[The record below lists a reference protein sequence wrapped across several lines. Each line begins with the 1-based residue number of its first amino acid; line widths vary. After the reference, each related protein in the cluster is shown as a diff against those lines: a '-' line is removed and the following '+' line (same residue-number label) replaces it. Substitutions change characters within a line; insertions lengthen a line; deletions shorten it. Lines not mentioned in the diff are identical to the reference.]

1 MTRDPFCAE
10 CQVKACTTDTIEENS
25 PAFCPSR
32 SYSEVVQSTAE
43 EFRSDPELRRLMFA
57 ATRAEAEGYLRWTR
71 VEDTIAFARNLGV
84 KKLGIATCAGLLQEA
99 AIAARIFRQRGF
111 KVISVCCKV
120 GAIDKSEI
128 GLGPEARCSKGQA
141 TKDFE
146 PLCMPLAQA
155 DILNECGTELNVLI
169 GLCVGHDS
177 IFYRRSR
184 APVTTLVAKDRVL
197 AHNPVG
203 ALYTSNMYYRKLLE

>member
-1 MTRDPFCAE
+1 MVDSA
-10 CQVKACTTDTIEENS
+10 
-25 PAFCPSR
+25 
-32 SYSEVVQSTAE
+32 AE
-43 EFRSDPELRRLMFA
+43 EFRTDPELRKLMFA

-99 AIAARIFRQRGF
+99 AIAAKVFRQRGF

-128 GLGPEARCSKGQA
+128 GLGPEARCSD
-141 TKDFE
+141 KDFE

-155 DILNECGTELNVLI
+155 DILNECGTELNVMI

-177 IFYRRSR
+177 IFYKRSK
-184 APVTTLVAKDRVL
+184 APVTTLIAKDRVL

-203 ALYTSNMYYRKLLE
+203 ALYTSNMYYRKLLK